1 MKILL
6 VEDDQKS
13 IAFIRKGLKENGF
26 IVDVADN
33 GDDGFVMAEQN
44 EYDLIILDV
53 MLPGTDGWSVL
64 TRLRAKGLQV
74 PALFL
79 SARNSLGDKV
89 KGLELG
95 ADDYLAKPFAF
106 PELLARIRTIL
117 RRGPVRQA
125 EVFRIG
131 DLEVDAARCKAS
143 RRGTLL
149 DLTAKEFMLLHLMS
163 RRAGEVMTRKY
174 IAEQVWD
181 MNFDSE
187 SNVVDVHIHRLRTK
201 VDDPFAERLI
211 HTVRGIGYVLEVRP

>member
-26 IVDVADN
+26 VVDVAEN
-33 GDDGFVMAEQN
+33 GDDGLSMAEQN
-44 EYDLIILDV
+44 QYDLIILDV
-53 MLPGTDGWSVL
+53 MLPGIDGWSTL
-64 TRLRAKGLQV
+64 TSLRAKGLQV
-74 PALFL
+74 PTVFL
-79 SARNSLGDKV
+79 SARNSLGDRV
-89 KGLELG
+89 KGLDLG

-117 RRGPVRQA
+117 RRGPARQS
-125 EVFRIG
+125 EVHTIG
-131 DLEVDAARCKAS
+131 DLDVDVARCRAT
-143 RRGTLL
+143 RGGVQL
-149 DLTAKEFMLLHLMS
+149 DLTAKEFMLLHLLA

-201 VDDPFAERLI
+201 VDEPFAERLI
-211 HTVRGIGYVLEVRP
+211 HTVRGIGYVLEKRP